1 MSTDDQ
7 PQRGSQAAAAEP
19 PLTMSAADLDESDV
33 AAVMEVLRSGRL
45 ALGPWAERFEAV
57 LAEYVGVRHGIAVSS
72 GTAGLHVLVRALG
85 LGPGDEVLVPS
96 FTFVA
101 SVTPLLF
108 EGVTPVFLEIEGE
121 TFNLDPE
128 ELERRRTPRTKA
140 VMVVDAF
147 GHPAPWDELQAFA
160 GEHDLHL
167 IDDCCEALG
176 AEHRGTKLGA
186 LGEAGVF
193 AFYPNKQM
201 TTGEGGLIVTD
212 DDELAAVARSL
223 RNQGRSSM
231 GQWLAHERLGY
242 NYRLDEMS
250 AALGCSQLARLEDFL
265 RRRQRVADLYARRL
279 DGLPFVRP
287 PQVAD
292 HVRMSWFVYVVLLE
306 PGLDRQPVMDAM
318 AEQGV
323 PTRAYFSP
331 IHLQPFIRQSLDTAE
346 GDLPVTEDLARRTIA
361 LPFHNRLQPEQVDRV
376 VTALE
381 QAVRGLGRSW

>member
-1 MSTDDQ
+1 
-7 PQRGSQAAAAEP
+7 
-19 PLTMSAADLDESDV
+19 
-33 AAVMEVLRSGRL
+33 
-45 ALGPWAERFEAV
+45 
-57 LAEYVGVRHGIAVSS
+57 
-72 GTAGLHVLVRALG
+72 
-85 LGPGDEVLVPS
+85 
-96 FTFVA
+96 
-101 SVTPLLF
+101 
-108 EGVTPVFLEIEGE
+108 
-121 TFNLDPE
+121 
-128 ELERRRTPRTKA
+128 
-140 VMVVDAF
+140 
-147 GHPAPWDELQAFA
+147 
-160 GEHDLHL
+160 
-167 IDDCCEALG
+167 
-176 AEHRGTKLGA
+176 LGA

-212 DDELAAVARSL
+212 DDDLADVARSL

-250 AALGCSQLARLEDFL
+250 AALGCSQLARLEEFL
-265 RRRQRVADLYARRL
+265 RRRQGVADLYAQRL
-279 DGLPFVRP
+279 EGLPFVRP
-287 PQVAD
+287 PQVQD

-318 AEQGV
+318 AELGV

-331 IHLQPFIRQSLDTAE
+331 IHLQPFIRQSLGTAD

-381 QAVRGLGRSW
+381 RAVRGLGRS